1 MLTIKIFGGGFR
13 ERKQWAG
20 YDFIRTNFKDLKPAE
35 GNYSGFFY
43 LHTMDLQQFKSLA
56 DNYTAIPVYRKLM
69 ADVLTPVSLFLNI
82 RKGAMYPFLLE
93 SVEGGEQLARY
104 SFLGRNPYQLLEF
117 DGSEVTLKKD
127 DGTSNEIDKPY
138 FKALKELTT
147 AYSEPDLPD
156 IPRLSGGA
164 VGYSSYDT
172 VREIETLPDVPG
184 DDINLPEAVW
194 AFYDEIY
201 AFDHVKQQ
209 VIIIKTVFVD
219 EESDLES
226 LYLQSQESLDAMEE
240 LVYDS
245 SLGSESFSIYPERL
259 RSNMKRST
267 FEQMV
272 DKAKE
277 YIYEGDIFQVVLSQR
292 FETDFEG
299 DRFML
304 YRALRMVNPS
314 PYLFYL
320 DFGDFAFVGSSPE
333 VLVRVQDRTAELL
346 PIAGT
351 RPRGATTEEDFALE
365 EELKNDPK
373 EIAEHVMLVDLGRND
388 LSRVCKSGTV
398 KPVRSQAIE
407 RYSHVMHIVSDL
419 RGELSEDKTAVD
431 ALMQS
436 FPAGTVSGAPKI
448 RAMEIIDELEPT
460 KRGPYAGAV
469 GYFDFSGNMDT
480 CIAIRTMVVTGNKVY
495 IQAGAG
501 IVADSDPT
509 KEFEETRNKADALVE
524 ALSVALNITD
534 SFKSN

>member
-1 MLTIKIFGGGFR
+1 MEL
-13 ERKQWAG
+13 
-20 YDFIRTNFKDLKPAE
+20 N
-35 GNYSGFFY
+35 
-43 LHTMDLQQFKSLA
+43 QFKQLA
-56 DNYTAIPVYRKLM
+56 EDYTAVPVYRTLM

-82 RKGAMYPFLLE
+82 RQEAHYPFLLE

-104 SFLGRNPYQLLEF
+104 SFLGRNPYQTLEF
-117 DGSEVTLKKD
+117 DGEEVTLKK
-127 DGTSNEIDKPY
+127 GNGHSEKLEESY
-138 FKALKELTT
+138 FEALKALTT
-147 AYSEPDLPD
+147 AYREPELPDLP
-156 IPRLSGGA
+156 RLTGGA

-172 VREIETLPDVPG
+172 VREVEDLPNIPE
-184 DDINLPEAVW
+184 DDLNLPEAIW

-209 VIIIKTVFVD
+209 VIIIKTVFT
-219 EESDLES
+219 EKESDYAG
-226 LYLQSQESLDAMEE
+226 LYDQAQQSLDAMENH
-240 LVYDS
+240 VYD
-245 SLGSESFSIYPERL
+245 GTRGRDSFSIYPDKL
-259 RSNMKRST
+259 RSNIQQEV
-267 FEQMV
+267 FEAMV
-272 DKAKE
+272 EKARN

-292 FETDFEG
+292 FETGFEG

-320 DFGDFAFVGSSPE
+320 DFGSFAFVGSSPE
-333 VLVRVQDRTAELL
+333 VLIRVQDRTAELL

-351 RPRGATTEEDFALE
+351 RPRGSTTEEDLALE
-365 EELKNDPK
+365 KELLNDPK

-388 LSRVCKSGTV
+388 LSRFCKSGSV
-398 KPVRSQAIE
+398 KPVRSQVIE

-419 RGELSEDKTAVD
+419 RGELEEDKTAVE
-431 ALMQS
+431 ALMRS

-480 CIAIRTMVVTGNKVY
+480 CIVIRTMVVADNKVY

-501 IVADSDPT
+501 IVADSDPHN
-509 KEFEETRNKADALVE
+509 EFEETRNKAGALVE
-524 ALSVALNITD
+524 ALNVALQIEH
-534 SFKSN
+534 

>member
-1 MLTIKIFGGGFR
+1 
-13 ERKQWAG
+13 
-20 YDFIRTNFKDLKPAE
+20 
-35 GNYSGFFY
+35 
-43 LHTMDLQQFKSLA
+43 
-56 DNYTAIPVYRKLM
+56 
-69 ADVLTPVSLFLNI
+69 VLTPVSLFLNI
-82 RKGAMYPFLLE
+82 RQEARYPFLLE

-104 SFLGRNPYQLLEF
+104 SFLGRNPYQALEF
-117 DGSEVTLKKD
+117 DGEQVILSRTGE
-127 DGTSNEIDKPY
+127 NPEILQQSY
-138 FKALKELTT
+138 FEALKELTT
-147 AYSEPDLPD
+147 AYSEPELPDLP
-156 IPRLSGGA
+156 RLTGGA

-172 VREIETLPDVPG
+172 VREVENLPNMPA
-184 DDINLPEAVW
+184 DDLKLPEAIW

-209 VIIIKTVFVD
+209 VIIIKTVFTD
-219 EESDLES
+219 KDDDYELM
-226 LYLQSQESLDAMEE
+226 YRKAQESLDEMVE
-240 LVYDS
+240 LVYES
-245 SLGSESFSIYPERL
+245 SAGRDSFSIYPDKL
-259 RSNMKRST
+259 HSNMEQDV
-267 FEQMV
+267 FESMV
-272 DKAKE
+272 KKAKN

-320 DFGDFAFVGSSPE
+320 DFDDFAFVGSSPE
-333 VLVRVQDRTAELL
+333 VLVRVQDGTAELL

-351 RPRGATTEEDFALE
+351 RPRGKTTEEDLALE
-365 EELKNDPK
+365 KELLNDPK

-388 LSRVCKSGTV
+388 LSRVCKSGSV
-398 KPVRSQAIE
+398 KPVRSQVIE

-419 RGELSEDKTAVD
+419 RGQLESGKTAVD
-431 ALMQS
+431 ALMKS

-480 CIAIRTMVVTGNKVY
+480 CIAIRTMVVANNKVY

-501 IVADSDPT
+501 IVADSDPE
-509 KEFEETRNKADALVE
+509 KEFEETRNKAGALVE
-524 ALSVALNITD
+524 ALSVALKI
-534 SFKSN
+534 KH